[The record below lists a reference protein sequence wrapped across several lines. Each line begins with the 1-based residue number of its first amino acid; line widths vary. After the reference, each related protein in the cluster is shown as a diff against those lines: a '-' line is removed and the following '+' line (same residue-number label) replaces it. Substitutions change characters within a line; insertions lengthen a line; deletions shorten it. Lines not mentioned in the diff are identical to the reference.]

1 MAHKLEK
8 LEKNRVKLTI
18 TIPAEE
24 VLAGMKHTA
33 EHVSEESSIPGFRP
47 GKAPYETVVK
57 RMGEMKLLEAASE
70 ELIRNAFVKAMIEED
85 LETVG
90 QPYFGVEKM
99 APGNDLVFTAEMSL
113 MPAVTKLADYK
124 TLSIKAEPAGATP
137 EMVEKAK
144 SDLMTMKMKET
155 KAEAG
160 RPLAKG
166 DKAVVNLTMKK
177 DGVTIE
183 GGEAQNHAV
192 YTNEPHYIPG
202 FVEAILGAKEGEERT
217 FALMFP
223 TDHYQ
228 KHIAGKNVDFTVK
241 LNEIFAIQLP
251 DYNDEFA
258 KSLGIGSVDE
268 LTKKLTENLSAEKAV
283 EESRR
288 QEKALLELLA
298 EKSNFD
304 EFSDLLVNQEI
315 DKMVSELKQ
324 WVFDQ
329 GMEWEKYIS
338 SIGKSETEMKLD
350 FTPQAI
356 TRLRVALVLNEV
368 AKIEK
373 IDPASQEIDNEV
385 DEVAKTVGENKEA
398 KEYVYSP
405 AFRDRIEHQVRNRKV
420 VEFLKK
426 MMVK

>member
-1 MAHKLEK
+1 MSHKLET

-24 VLAGMKHTA
+24 VEEGMRHTA

-85 LETVG
+85 LSTVG

-113 MPAVTKLADYK
+113 MPTVTKLADYK
-124 TLSIKAEPAGATP
+124 TLSIKAEPVVATP
-137 EMVEKAK
+137 EVVEKAK
-144 SDLMTMKMKET
+144 SDLLTMRMKET
-155 KAEAG
+155 RAEAG
-160 RPLAKG
+160 RTLAKG
-166 DKAVVNLTMKK
+166 DKAVVNLGMKK
-177 DGVTIE
+177 DGVVLE

-217 FALMFP
+217 FALKFP
-223 TDHYQ
+223 EDHYQ
-228 KHIAGKNVDFTVK
+228 KHIAGQNVDFTVK

-258 KSLGIGSVDE
+258 KSVGIGSVEE
-268 LTKKLTENLSAEKAV
+268 LNKKLTDNLNVEKAA

-298 EKSNFD
+298 EKSAFD

-315 DKMVSELKQ
+315 DKMVEELKQ
-324 WVFDQ
+324 WTFDQ

-338 SIGKSETEMKLD
+338 SIGKSLTEMKLD

-356 TRLRVALVLNEV
+356 TRLKVALVLNEV
-368 AKIEK
+368 ATIEK
-373 IDPASQEIDNEV
+373 IVPSAEEIDKEV

-426 MMVK
+426 MMVR

>member
-1 MAHKLEK
+1 MAHTLEK

-18 TIPAEE
+18 TIPAAE

-99 APGNDLVFTAEMSL
+99 APGNDLVFTAEMAL
-113 MPAVTKLADYK
+113 MPVVTKLADYK
-124 TLSIKAEPAGATP
+124 TLTIKAEPTAASA

-144 SDLMTMKMKET
+144 SDLLTMKMKET

-160 RPLAKG
+160 HILTKG
-166 DKAVVNLTMKK
+166 DKAVVNLSMKK
-177 DGVTIE
+177 DGVVIE
-183 GGEAQNHAV
+183 GGEAQNHAI
-192 YTNEPHYIPG
+192 YTSEPHYIPG
-202 FVEAILGAKEGEERT
+202 FVEAMLGAKEGEERT

-223 TDHYQ
+223 SDHYQ
-228 KHIAGKNVDFTVK
+228 KHIAGQNVDFTVH

-268 LTKKLTENLSAEKAV
+268 LTKKLTENLGNEKAV

-298 EKSNFD
+298 EKSTFD

-315 DKMVSELKQ
+315 DKMVEELKQ
-324 WVFDQ
+324 WVFDN
-329 GMEWEKYIS
+329 GMEWEKYIE
-338 SIGKSETEMKLD
+338 SIGKTLPQVKLD

-356 TRLRVALVLNEV
+356 TRLKVALILNEV
-368 AKIEK
+368 AKLEK
-373 IDPASQEIDNEV
+373 ITPDEAEIDKEV
-385 DEVAKTVGENKEA
+385 DDVAKTVGENKEA

-420 VEFLKK
+420 VTFLKGI
-426 MMVK
+426 MVK